1 MNIATALTI
10 GVGRAITVGLG
21 LCALLVAGLLSM
33 STTAVSAG
41 FDCKF
46 AKSKVEKLICADTVL
61 SRLDEQM
68 SALFDKIR
76 KETAGRDGETGEII
90 DPVDKEQTLWRK
102 TIRDKCID
110 IACLRKAYTTRL
122 SDMRKNWAEALEPSD
137 Q

>member
-1 MNIATALTI
+1 MNIATAFQT
-10 GVGRAITVGLG
+10 GVGRTITVGPG
-21 LCALLVAGLLSM
+21 FCALLVAGLLSM

-46 AKSKVEKLICADTVL
+46 AKSKVEKLICADAGL
-61 SRLDEQM
+61 SSLDEQM
-68 SALFDKIR
+68 NALFDKIR
-76 KETAGRDGETGEII
+76 GETAGRDGETGDMI

-102 TIRDKCID
+102 TVRDKCMD
-110 IACLRKAYTTRL
+110 IGCLRKAYTARL